1 MCWAAPPE
9 AQADLEEL
17 VIRERLDVD
26 GIYKMM
32 I

>member
-9 AQADLEEL
+9 ASGDLEEL

-26 GIYKMM
+26 GLYKMM